1 MKKKYR
7 LTSCNI
13 CGSQAPSNFMVR
25 AQKKVTATS
34 RNTVGGKEVI
44 GSLLGSK
51 TSQKAL
57 ATSLLTSRKRTHTTF
72 RTVWMCEECS
82 GQKSIGS
89 LEKESLGRE
98 RTSLLD
104 EGNRLAKDSKY
115 LASTKLPKEL
125 ENLKMIKNEYEIKA
139 NQLDGVM
146 KKGFDSFQ
154 KVREIYDD
162 IKSKKALD
170 FATEVIENEEIS
182 KDIENFQMKEEKYSV
197 KFTAKEKAEFE
208 IILNELQNQIDDEV
222 EKLGTRWEDK
232 NLISSLELQR
242 EKLINSLKL
251 DSEKARLEK
260 SSRLSRALISQYK
273 DLEHLVKLFNEKH
286 ADINFE
292 ENNFSI
298 SRFAYKDGIL
308 EREIFE
314 KPSNEENF
322 DEKFEKW
329 KKSKNFNNSSLI
341 NSSLNSNED
350 VSSKK
355 IKFWTWWLILFSP
368 IHIAMIF
375 LFEKIGSI
383 ILLNPL
389 VFVLFPILRIL
400 YLKYPDNKYFSNKIL
415 RMVELESSLPGAMI
429 HSKVSAILK
438 KHLENCIQD
447 LNLHFEE
454 NKQDLDFEE
463 FEKFNN
469 ESSLV
474 NEELSEVT
482 TRLEFQESIISED
495 MTLLENINNRVK
507 ALTNRLEI
515 LNSKL
520 A

>member
-7 LTSCNI
+7 LTTCNI

-34 RNTVGGKEVI
+34 RNTVGGKEII

-51 TSQKAL
+51 TSQRAL
-57 ATSLLTSRKRTHTTF
+57 TTSLLTSRKRTHTTF

-125 ENLKMIKNEYEIKA
+125 ENLKMIKNEYENKA
-139 NQLDGVM
+139 NKLDAVM
-146 KKGFDSFQ
+146 RKGFDSFQ

-162 IKSKKALD
+162 IKSEKALN
-170 FATEVIENEEIS
+170 FAKEVLENKEIL
-182 KDIENFQMKEEKYSV
+182 KDIENFQKKKENYPV
-197 KFTAKEKAEFE
+197 KFTSKEKAEFE
-208 IILNELQNQIDDEV
+208 ITLNELQNQIDDEV

-232 NLISSLELQR
+232 RLISSLEHKR

-251 DSEKARLEK
+251 DSERVRLEK

-273 DLEHLVKLFNEKH
+273 DSEHLVKLFNEKH
-286 ADINFE
+286 ADINFD
-292 ENNFSI
+292 ENNFLI

-308 EREIFE
+308 ERGIFE
-314 KPSNEENF
+314 KPSNVENF

-329 KKSKNFNNSSLI
+329 KKSKNFNNSS
-341 NSSLNSNED
+341 SVNSNPKSSE
-350 VSSKK
+350 VVTSKK
-355 IKFWTWWLILFSP
+355 IKFWTWWLILFFP

-375 LFEKIGSI
+375 APPLGQIRFF
-383 ILLNPL
+383 NAL

-400 YLKYPDNKYFSNKIL
+400 YLKYPNNKFFSKKIL
-415 RMVELESSLPGAMI
+415 HLVELESSLPGAMI
-429 HSKVSAILK
+429 HFKVSTILK

-447 LNLHFEE
+447 LNLHFQE
-454 NKQDLDFEE
+454 NDQDLDFEE
-463 FEKFNN
+463 FDKFNT
-469 ESSLV
+469 ESSLA

-482 TRLEFQESIISED
+482 AKLELQESIISED
-495 MTLLENINNRVK
+495 MALLENINNRVK
-507 ALTNRLEI
+507 ALTNSLKI